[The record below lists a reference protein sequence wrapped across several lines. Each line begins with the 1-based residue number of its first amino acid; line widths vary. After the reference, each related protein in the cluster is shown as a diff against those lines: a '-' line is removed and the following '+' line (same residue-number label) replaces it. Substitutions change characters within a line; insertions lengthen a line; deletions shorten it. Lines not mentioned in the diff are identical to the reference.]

1 MNWLKSL
8 FSGADVA
15 TKATD
20 GIINGIDALIF
31 TDEEKAKVHA
41 DADAASRAQQLKQ
54 LKLMLES
61 QKVMNQEANPII
73 RLLQKLP
80 RIVGGNAVMVRFAWN
95 LFLLTMPE
103 WAAAHGFAPY
113 LPSGEMA
120 NLLMMIFGAVWM
132 TRTIE
137 KKIGVHNK

>member
-15 TKATD
+15 SKATD

-31 TDEEKAKVHA
+31 TDEEKAKVNA

-73 RLLQKLP
+73 RLLQKMP
-80 RIVGGNAVMVRFAWN
+80 RIVGGNAVMIWFAWS
-95 LFLLTMPE
+95 LFLFTMPE
-103 WAAAHGFAPY
+103 CAASHGFAQY